1 MNLPPMIIY
10 QLDNRTWITTHD
22 HISIR

>member
-1 MNLPPMIIY
+1 MIIY
-10 QLDNRTWITTHD
+10 QLDNRTRITTHD

>member
-1 MNLPPMIIY
+1 MTIY
-10 QLDNRTWITTHD
+10 QLDNRTRSTTHD

>member
-1 MNLPPMIIY
+1 MIIY